1 MFGGLMP
8 NHFVRDL
15 DPEMGLGV
23 AKRSYLRNGETWG
36 ELSERVALGNTLLH
50 RTGENDR
57 EELEAAI
64 ASGTFLCAG
73 RHLQHGDHLQPSKNI
88 ELFSNCATACL
99 SSVEFLLLLNG
110 AGVGRNYSDEFM
122 VIDWQNMPIIYNVL
136 SDKHPDYV
144 NFAQPIKDRPG
155 FTVLSDTNKSL
166 PIADVYHVIEDSRE
180 GWARAAELLET
191 ATWKK
196 EKDKIIIFDYSKIRE
211 YGKPIGGMQN
221 RPASGPIPL
230 MYAFENIKQI
240 KSIDM
245 MPWKQAMFVD
255 HFLSECVANGG
266 ARRSARIAVK
276 YWKDSQIKSFIT
288 IKRDNPW
295 LWSSN
300 NSVGADSEFW
310 DNAAIDGTGAQ
321 DIFNLITQISY
332 GNMSGE
338 PGIVN
343 VDKLV
348 VKE

>member
-1 MFGGLMP
+1 MP
-8 NHFVRDL
+8 DYFVREL

-23 AKRSYLRNGETWG
+23 AKRSYLRKDETW
-36 ELSERVALGNTLLH
+36 EDLSCRVALGNSLLH
-50 RTGENDR
+50 KTGEKDR
-57 EELEAAI
+57 DGLNEAI
-64 ASGTFLCAG
+64 ASGAFLTAG
-73 RHLQHGDHLQPSKNI
+73 RHLQHGDESQPSKNV

-110 AGVGRNYSDEFM
+110 AGVGRNYSDEYM
-122 VIDWQNMPIIYNVL
+122 TIDWTNMPIIYNVL
-136 SDKHPDYV
+136 SPNHPDYV
-144 NFAQPIKDRPG
+144 DFAQPILNRPG
-155 FTVLSDTNKSL
+155 FVVISNRDKSL
-166 PIADVYHVIEDSRE
+166 PVPNIYHVIEDSRE
-180 GWARAAELLET
+180 GWARAAELLEVS
-191 ATWKK
+191 TWNK

-240 KSIDM
+240 RSMDI
-245 MPWKQAMFVD
+245 MPWQQAMFVD

-276 YWKDSQIKSFIT
+276 YWKDEQIKKFIT

-300 NSVGADSEFW
+300 NSVGCDSEFW
-310 DNAAIDGTGAQ
+310 EQAAIENTNAQ
-321 DIFNLITQISY
+321 DIFNLITQLSY
-332 GNMSGE
+332 GDMTGE

-343 VDKLV
+343 LDKLV
-348 VKE
+348 IKE

>member
-1 MFGGLMP
+1 MSD
-8 NHFVRDL
+8 HFVREL

-23 AKRSYLRNGETWG
+23 AKRSYFRKGETW
-36 ELSERVALGNTLLH
+36 ESLSHRVALGNSLLH
-50 RTGENDR
+50 QTGEQDKH
-57 EELEAAI
+57 ELELSISSAA
-64 ASGTFLCAG
+64 FLPGG
-73 RHLQHGDHLQPSKNI
+73 RHLQHGDEQQPLKNV

-99 SSVEFLLLLNG
+99 SCVEFLLLLNG
-110 AGVGRNYSDEFM
+110 AGVGRNYSDEYM
-122 VIDWQNMPIIYNVL
+122 IIDWKDMPIVYNVL

-155 FTVLSDTNKSL
+155 FTVMSDTDKSL

-191 ATWKK
+191 STWKK

-230 MYAFENIKQI
+230 IYAFENIKQVKNMDI
-240 KSIDM
+240 

-276 YWKDSQIKSFIT
+276 YWKDAQIREFIS
-288 IKRDNPW
+288 IKKQNPW

-310 DNAAIDGTGAQ
+310 ENASIDGTEAQ

-332 GNMSGE
+332 GDMSGE
-338 PGIVN
+338 PGIIN
-343 VDKLV
+343 IDKLV